1 MVLSNKKLKAK
12 FRSLRAESLAAP
24 EDSASGDF
32 SEQLERVKDI
42 LGSRKKPRPSSKT
55 GKRRRKPKDS
65 MPVEESGEA
74 RKENQENDES
84 IGLKEEEQQQ
94 QKKKSG
100 KRKREG
106 DGDDEATENEQQLL
120 LQKKKQKKKK
130 KDKKKEKGKGKK
142 EDRQE
147 DEKHEKGNE
156 NISGESNER
165 RVQQS
170 INAEQRL
177 KKNSF
182 FSSF

>member
-84 IGLKEEEQQQ
+84 IGLKEEEQQ